1 MTKCSHWLLAG
12 ALASFAALSACGAKG
27 NSGNSEANGNGGGP
41 PVPVACLGQ
50 AFGGACDSC
59 IQASCGSALGSF
71 GSECSD
77 YVGCYCPN
85 GAYSASAQMSQ
96 NCLSKVTA
104 NPSCLSSV
112 QTMNGCV
119 MQNCASE
126 CQAANGSGSSSGGGT
141 GGGNAGSGSA
151 GGSGGGGMTDACGVA
166 FTSSACAGC
175 VTSQC
180 CSATEKCAGDQGC
193 LGIITCIHG
202 CGSNMTCEHSCITS
216 APSSA
221 QSELNDAVQCWS
233 SSCGKSGC

>member
-1 MTKCSHWLLAG
+1 MTKSSHWLLAG

-27 NSGNSEANGNGGGP
+27 NSGNSGTSGSGGGQ

-71 GSECSD
+71 GSDCSD
-77 YVGCYCPN
+77 YVDCYCPN

-96 NCLSKVTA
+96 SCVSKVTA

-112 QTMNGCV
+112 QTMNNCV
-119 MQNCASE
+119 NQNCATTCS
-126 CQAANGSGSSSGGGT
+126 ASSSAGGSSGGGT
-141 GGGNAGSGSA
+141 GGGT
-151 GGSGGGGMTDACGVA
+151 GGSTGGGMTAACGVA
-166 FTSSACAGC
+166 FTTSGCASC
-175 VTSQC
+175 VMSQC
-180 CSATEKCAGDQGC
+180 CPVTQDCAGDQKC
-193 LGIITCIHG
+193 IGIITCIHA
-202 CGSNMTCEHSCITS
+202 CNGSKTCESSCITA

-221 QSELNDAVQCWS
+221 QTELSNAAQCWN